1 MSQVLK
7 SAEEGGD
14 EGADGAADQAAGNG
28 FVDWSTNTDMPDF
41 GGFDAPPDF
50 SELQK

>member
-14 EGADGAADQAAGNG
+14 EGAADQAAGDG